1 MWGLLQVPLFPN
13 SRIGKTM
20 GLVPWRQTEEAMSD
34 HTTGNWQPI
43 DKDGAVVSEGTPS
56 EPPVVVREPS
66 GLLKVCI
73 NYTSD
78 SGKLITRVQVVK
90 HETLQKVLG
99 ILDNEQVL

>member
-1 MWGLLQVPLFPN
+1 
-13 SRIGKTM
+13 
-20 GLVPWRQTEEAMSD
+20 MSD
-34 HTTGNWQPI
+34 WHLI
-43 DKDGAVVSEGTPS
+43 DNKGEMAVAPMGTEPPSEGEAIVVSEGTPS

-90 HETLQKVLG
+90 HETLNKVLA